1 LRLPQDIHT
10 MHRHCIPTVH
20 TGDAKYCVSTSGNI
34 LFLQYFISRLFTMI
48 NETIHICFTKNKH
61 TLPLEIIEHLK
72 RVYKNVEVIESK
84 VEHFRNGEQKAVI
97 LTSVRRKAIW
107 LISTAEEN
115 VDIEVIKTLL
125 YLDALQ
131 RAGANSI
138 QLIMPLFYYARQDQT
153 SNNREPISGAMFAS
167 FYESLG
173 VRHFI
178 TVHLHNNAIQGFF
191 KGQVDIIG
199 TRKLFWNH
207 LQNICRKNEGSF
219 NPKEWLIIF
228 PDEGAAKRCREFYQ
242 KSNAAGYAGFSKQ
255 RTEANKVE
263 KMDFFGDVKGM
274 RCFLYDDLID
284 TGGTLAMAGEMLV
297 KNGAKEVIAG
307 CSHGLL
313 TGEAP
318 SILQNSSYSKVFVTD
333 SLYIDEKKQFPKLEI
348 VSLAPMLSEVIKKAH
363 LGESIR
369 YENW

>member
-1 LRLPQDIHT
+1 MNKD
-10 MHRHCIPTVH
+10 
-20 TGDAKYCVSTSGNI
+20 
-34 LFLQYFISRLFTMI
+34 
-48 NETIHICFTKNKH
+48 TIYICFTQNKH
-61 TLPLEIIEHLK
+61 TLPLEIIENLK
-72 RVYKNVEVIESK
+72 RLYKDVEVIDSK
-84 VEHFRNGEQKAVI
+84 VERFKNGEQKAVI
-97 LTSVRRKAIW
+97 LTSVRRKDIW

-115 VDIEVIKTLL
+115 VDIEVVKTLL

-131 RAGANSI
+131 RAGANRI

-153 SNNREPISGAMFAS
+153 NNDREPISGALFAK

-173 VRHFI
+173 VGHFI

-191 KGQVDIIG
+191 KGQFDIIG

-207 LQNICRKNEGSF
+207 LENYCRKNEGSF

-228 PDEGAAKRCREFYQ
+228 PDEGAAKRCRDFFY
-242 KSNAAGYAGFSKQ
+242 KSNAGGYAGFSKH
-255 RTEANKVE
+255 RSEANKVD

-274 RCFLYDDLID
+274 RCFLYDDLVD
-284 TGGTLAMAGEMLV
+284 TGGTLAMAGELLIA
-297 KNGAKEVIAG
+297 NGAKEVIAA
-307 CSHGLL
+307 CSHALL

-318 SILQNSSYSKVFVTD
+318 DILQKSSYSKVFVTN